1 VNDNERRT
9 PSAEDPMPALDDEA
23 ASSGDV
29 VTIAETAVGLLG
41 DRRVGA
47 GNIWAADYELPDG
60 TIANGMTAQL
70 FVLGEDAGKIVGQGS
85 VLEIDGARWEV
96 TAVEKP
102 EERRHGRVTL
112 RRR

>member
-1 VNDNERRT
+1 MNDDERRT
-9 PSAEDPMPALDDEA
+9 PSAQNPMPTPEHEA

-29 VTIAETAVGLLG
+29 VTIVETAVGWLG

-47 GNIWAADYELPDG
+47 GNIWAAEYDLPDG
-60 TIANGMTAQL
+60 TIAKGMTAQL
-70 FVLGEDAGKIVGQGS
+70 FVLGEGTGTIVGQGS

-96 TAVEKP
+96 TAVDKP